1 MHARTHGNAVCAA
14 HRYAISTAS
23 AVVMSTLQVRCEK
36 GATAASDTVSA
47 AGGRYRPRPPTPV
60 ESCEFTIDYS

>member
-1 MHARTHGNAVCAA
+1 
-14 HRYAISTAS
+14 
-23 AVVMSTLQVRCEK
+23 MSTLQVRCEK